1 MNGGLVMEIKA
12 LTESEKITMKCVWD
26 LGDGTRL
33 AHILALANEKYG
45 KDWKSQTVSTFLG
58 KLVLKGYL
66 DQFRDGRYFCY
77 RILISKREYR
87 CHELAREMK
96 FWDDGDIS
104 LFASELL
111 DEETFTPKEREKL
124 RAAM

>member
-1 MNGGLVMEIKA
+1 MEIKA
-12 LTESEKITMKCVWD
+12 LTESEKVTMKCVWD

-66 DQFRDGRYFCY
+66 EQFRDGRYFCY
-77 RILISKREYR
+77 RILISKTDYR
-87 CHELAREMK
+87 CQELAREMH
-96 FWDDGDIS
+96 FWDDGDME

-111 DEETFTPKEREKL
+111 NEKTFTAQEREILK
-124 RAAM
+124 AAMK

>member
-1 MNGGLVMEIKA
+1 MEIKA

-66 DQFRDGRYFCY
+66 DQYRDGRYFCY
-77 RILISKREYR
+77 RILISKSDYR
-87 CHELAREMK
+87 CHELAREMH
-96 FWDDGDIS
+96 FWDDGDME

-111 DEETFTPKEREKL
+111 TEQTFTQQEREILK
-124 RAAM
+124 AAMQ

>member
-1 MNGGLVMEIKA
+1 MEIKA

-66 DQFRDGRYFCY
+66 DQYRDGRYFCY
-77 RILISKREYR
+77 RILISKSDYR
-87 CHELAREMK
+87 CHELAREMHL
-96 FWDDGDIS
+96 WDDGDME

-111 DEETFTPKEREKL
+111 NEQTFTQQEREILK
-124 RAAM
+124 AAMQ

>member
-1 MNGGLVMEIKA
+1 MEIKA

-66 DQFRDGRYFCY
+66 DQYRDGRYFCY
-77 RILISKREYR
+77 RILISKSDYR
-87 CHELAREMK
+87 CHELAREMH
-96 FWDDGDIS
+96 FWDDGDME

-111 DEETFTPKEREKL
+111 NEQTFTQQEMEILK
-124 RAAM
+124 AAMQ

>member
-1 MNGGLVMEIKA
+1 MQIKA
-12 LTESEKITMKCVWD
+12 VTESEKITMKCVWD

-66 DQFRDGRYFCY
+66 DQYRDGRYFCY
-77 RILISKREYR
+77 RILISKSDYR
-87 CHELAREMK
+87 CHELAREMH
-96 FWDDGDIS
+96 FWDDGDME

-111 DEETFTPKEREKL
+111 NEQTFTQQEREILK
-124 RAAM
+124 AAMQ

>member
-1 MNGGLVMEIKA
+1 MEIKA

-66 DQFRDGRYFCY
+66 DQYRDGRYFCY
-77 RILISKREYR
+77 RILISKSDYR
-87 CHELAREMK
+87 CHELAREMH
-96 FWDDGDIS
+96 FWDDGDME

-111 DEETFTPKEREKL
+111 NEQTFTQQEREILK
-124 RAAM
+124 AAMQ

>member
-1 MNGGLVMEIKA
+1 MEIKA

-66 DQFRDGRYFCY
+66 DHYRDGRYFCY
-77 RILISKREYR
+77 RILISKSDYR
-87 CHELAREMK
+87 CHELAREMH
-96 FWDDGDIS
+96 FWDDGDME

-111 DEETFTPKEREKL
+111 NEQTFTQQEREILK
-124 RAAM
+124 AAMQ

>member
-1 MNGGLVMEIKA
+1 MEIKA

-66 DQFRDGRYFCY
+66 DQYRDGRYFCY

-87 CHELAREMK
+87 CHELAREMH
-96 FWDDGDIS
+96 FWDDSDIK
-104 LFASELL
+104 LFADELL
-111 DEETFTPKEREKL
+111 DEKTFTPEEREALK
-124 RAAM
+124 AAMK

>member
-1 MNGGLVMEIKA
+1 MEIKA
-12 LTESEKITMKCVWD
+12 LTESEKITIKCVWD

-66 DQFRDGRYFCY
+66 DQYRDGRYFCY
-77 RILISKREYR
+77 RILISKSDYR
-87 CHELAREMK
+87 CHELAREMH
-96 FWDDGDIS
+96 FWDDGDME

-111 DEETFTPKEREKL
+111 NEQTFTQQEREILK
-124 RAAM
+124 AAMQ

>member
-1 MNGGLVMEIKA
+1 MEIKA
-12 LTESEKITMKCVWD
+12 LTESEKVTMKCVWD

-66 DQFRDGRYFCY
+66 DQYRDGRYFCY
-77 RILISKREYR
+77 RILISKSDYR
-87 CHELAREMK
+87 CHELAREMH
-96 FWDDGDIS
+96 FWDDGDME

-111 DEETFTPKEREKL
+111 NEQTFTQQEREILK
-124 RAAM
+124 AAMQ

>member
-1 MNGGLVMEIKA
+1 MEIKA

-66 DQFRDGRYFCY
+66 DQYRDGRNFCY
-77 RILISKREYR
+77 RILISKSDYR
-87 CHELAREMK
+87 CHELAREMH
-96 FWDDGDIS
+96 FWDDGDME

-111 DEETFTPKEREKL
+111 NEQTFTQQEREILK
-124 RAAM
+124 AAMQ

>member
-87 CHELAREMK
+87 CHELAKEMK

>member
-1 MNGGLVMEIKA
+1 MEIKA

-58 KLVLKGYL
+58 KLVLKGYS
-66 DQFRDGRYFCY
+66 DQYRDGRYFCY
-77 RILISKREYR
+77 RILISKSDYR
-87 CHELAREMK
+87 CHELAREMH
-96 FWDDGDIS
+96 FWDDGDME

-111 DEETFTPKEREKL
+111 NEQTFTQQEREILK
-124 RAAM
+124 AAMQ